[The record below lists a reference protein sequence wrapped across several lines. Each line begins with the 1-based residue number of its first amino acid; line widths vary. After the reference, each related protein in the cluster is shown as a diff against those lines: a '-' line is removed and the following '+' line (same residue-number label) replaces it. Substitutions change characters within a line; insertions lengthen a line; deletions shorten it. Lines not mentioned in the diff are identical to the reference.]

1 MPTDEDKT
9 EFEAAGEQKPL
20 SIVQEFSLFITENRK
35 WWLLP
40 ILSAL
45 ALMGML
51 IALSATGVAP
61 FIYSLF

>member
-1 MPTDEDKT
+1 MPRDEKQT

-20 SIVQEFSLFITENRK
+20 SIVQEFVLFITENKK

-40 ILSAL
+40 ILGGLS
-45 ALMGML
+45 LMGLL

>member
-1 MPTDEDKT
+1 MPTDEKQT
-9 EFEAAGEQKPL
+9 EFETAGEQKPL
-20 SIVQEFSLFITENRK
+20 SILQEFALFVTESKK

-40 ILSAL
+40 ILAAL
-45 ALMGML
+45 SLMGLL

>member
-1 MPTDEDKT
+1 MPKNERQT

-20 SIVQEFSLFITENRK
+20 SILQEFALFVTESKK

-40 ILSAL
+40 ILAAL
-45 ALMGML
+45 SLMGLL

>member
-1 MPTDEDKT
+1 MPKNERQT

-20 SIVQEFSLFITENRK
+20 SILQEFALFVTESKK

-40 ILSAL
+40 ILAAL
-45 ALMGML
+45 SLMGLL
-51 IALSATGVAP
+51 IALSTTGVAP

>member
-1 MPTDEDKT
+1 MPTDEKQT

-20 SIVQEFSLFITENRK
+20 SILQEFALFVTESKK

-40 ILSAL
+40 ILAAL
-45 ALMGML
+45 SLMGLL

>member
-1 MPTDEDKT
+1 MPTDEKQT
-9 EFEAAGEQKPL
+9 EFEAAGEQQPL
-20 SIVQEFSLFITENRK
+20 SILQEFVLFVTESKK

-40 ILSAL
+40 ILAAL
-45 ALMGML
+45 SLMGLL